1 MNIIARPYGSRQCY
15 CRPDTTLQKENRDLY
30 CPESVESI
38 SWTPVIFARI
48 SKAGK
53 CVGEKFASRYYD
65 GVSFGTLLYFHDSCH
80 PEDKGDAGISDLA
93 FTSCADHTS
102 VLPFP
107 LYNPVVMEN
116 GNNTFVIR
124 KDNEVL
130 YTCQADG
137 VNAIEKA
144 IIQASQ
150 KTSLRIGDLIA
161 AELAPI
167 DLLAS
172 RKDGD
177 VHIDGVFCENDIFS
191 FRIIF

>member
-1 MNIIARPYGSRQCY
+1 MNIIARPYGSDRCY

-38 SWTPVIFARI
+38 SWAPVIFARI
-48 SKAGK
+48 SKAGRY
-53 CVGEKFASRYYD
+53 VGEKFASRYYD
-65 GVSFGTLLYFHDSCH
+65 GLNFGTLLYFHDSSH
-80 PEDKGDAGISDLA
+80 SDLA

-102 VLPFP
+102 ILPFP

-116 GNNTFVIR
+116 GKNSFMIR

-137 VNAIEKA
+137 VKAIEEA

-150 KTSLRIGDLIA
+150 TTSLRIGDLIA
-161 AELAPI
+161 VELSPVSN
-167 DLLAS
+167 LAS

-177 VHIDGVFCENDIFS
+177 IRMDGVFCENDIFA